1 MAKVQEPVV
10 NSDPDILSGTP
21 VFAGTR
27 VPFQTLIDYLE
38 AGQPLSEFLEDFPTV
53 SKEQAIAALE
63 QAKEA
68 LLARARPA

>member
-1 MAKVQEPVV
+1 MAEETPAV
-10 NSDPDILSGTP
+10 NSDPEIMSGTA
-21 VFAGTR
+21 VFTGTR
-27 VPFQTLIDYLE
+27 VPFQSLLDYLE
-38 AGQPLSEFLEDFPTV
+38 AGHPLPEFLEDFPTV